1 MLKEM
6 KIRSLLITVDS
17 DSGVWVS
24 DDHVLCVLQKNMRA
38 FFFFFFSKEISIA
51 DELFKYFT
59 TFIQD

>member
-38 FFFFFFSKEISIA
+38 FFFFFFQGNLNSR
-51 DELFKYFT
+51 
-59 TFIQD
+59 

>member
-38 FFFFFFSKEISIA
+38 FFFFFFFPRKS
-51 DELFKYFT
+51 
-59 TFIQD
+59 Q